1 MIEELIPPMLAGERL
16 DRIVAMLS
24 DVSRTVAT
32 ELIEG
37 GHVLV
42 GGKVATSGKVRMKE
56 SVAVSIDT
64 SFVPVPHLPQADDTI
79 PITLVYEDDDIIV
92 IDKPAGLVVH
102 PATGN
107 ETGTLVNG
115 LLALFPEIADV
126 GQPERPGIV
135 HRLDVGTSG
144 LMIVART
151 QDAYDELVEKLRD
164 HEVERVYRALVWG
177 SPEAPNGLIDAP
189 LGRDAREPLKMAV
202 NANGREARTHF
213 QVDERFTH
221 PPTALLTCR
230 LETGRTHQIRV
241 HLTAIGHPVVA
252 DTTYGGRRATLGLK
266 RPFLHATHLSFE
278 HPITSEPVHFDS
290 PMPADL
296 LEVVTKLRADTGE
309 I

>member
-1 MIEELIPPMLAGERL
+1 MLAGERL

-24 DVSRTVAT
+24 DVSRTVASD
-32 ELIEG
+32 LIEG
-37 GHVLV
+37 GHVSV
-42 GGKVATSGKVRMKE
+42 GSKVATSGKVRLKE
-56 SVAVSIDT
+56 GDSVSIDT
-64 SFVPVPHLPQADDTI
+64 SFVPGPQLPEADSGVAVT
-79 PITLVYEDDDIIV
+79 VVFEDDDIIV

-115 LLALFPEIADV
+115 LLALYPEIADV

-135 HRLDVGTSG
+135 HRLDLGTSG

-151 QDAYDELVEKLRD
+151 QESYDELVEKLRD
-164 HEVERVYRALVWG
+164 HDVVRVYRALVWG
-177 SPEAPNGLIDAP
+177 VPEAPNGVIDAP

-221 PPTALLTCR
+221 PPTSLLTCR

-241 HLTAIGHPVVA
+241 HLMAIGHPVVA
-252 DTTYGGRRATLGLK
+252 DSTYGGRRATLGLT

-278 HPITSEPVHFDS
+278 HPISGEVVHFDS
-290 PMPADL
+290 PMPVDL
-296 LEVVTKLRADTGE
+296 QDVLTKLRADTGE